1 MSQTYT
7 TVTQLSHITY
17 NYTSTLMISKPTLP
31 TPNSNHWLTAT
42 MITGNRNIQ
51 LPTTPPHYNN
61 PPVQHQH
68 TFLMNHSYHSFTH
81 PRIHPLTHSLTHSP
95 TQTHAHAHAHAHE
108 HTHTDNDKSTTL
120 DNHRPHSRLSAS
132 LGPMVMQCRLLV

>member
-51 LPTTPPHYNN
+51 LPTTPPHSNT

-81 PRIHPLTHSLTHSP
+81 PRIHPLTHSLTHP
-95 TQTHAHAHAHAHE
+95 PR
-108 HTHTDNDKSTTL
+108 HTHTHTHTHTNTHTQTTTSQ
-120 DNHRPHSRLSAS
+120 PHSTITDHIHVY
-132 LGPMVMQCRLLV
+132 PPHLVRWSCSVGC